1 MPTPVGY
8 VTIRC
13 QDLASTLLVRLSDDR
28 PTVSAGYGGW
38 EEVAR
43 PRRVGVVTWSGSP
56 VRRLSIGVLFDNF
69 DKGEVY
75 GGGMAVENMID
86 RLSAMARP
94 RIGGTPPSVTIEA
107 PGGHVPYQDVRWVID
122 GIDWG
127 DALMNSY
134 GNRVRQA
141 AVLSLVELVSDE
153 LVDETTP
160 ANKRKAKSAHKTG
173 KNRKRSAKAKRHPAK
188 RKSSSKARTR
198 SVEAVPFE
206 GEDLLSVAARELGD
220 SRRWREIADLNGI
233 RDPRAVHVGQVL
245 RLP

>member
-8 VTIRC
+8 ITIRC
-13 QDLASTLLVRLSDDR
+13 QDLATTLLVRLSEER

-56 VRRLSIGVLFDNF
+56 VRRMSIGVLFDNF
-69 DKGEVY
+69 DEGSGVP
-75 GGGMAVENMID
+75 VEAMIG

-94 RIGGTPPSVTIEA
+94 RVGGTPPSVTIEA

-127 DALMNSY
+127 DAIMNSS

-141 AVLSLVELVSDE
+141 ATLTLIEYVSDE
-153 LVDETTP
+153 LIDENSP
-160 ANKRKAKSAHKTG
+160 ANRRKAKASHKSG
-173 KNRKRSAKAKRHPAK
+173 KNRKRGARQKRHAAK
-188 RKSSSKARTR
+188 RKSPSKASHRAAA
-198 SVEAVPFE
+198 SVAFE
-206 GEDLLSVAARELGD
+206 GEDLLSIAARELGD
-220 SRRWREIADLNGI
+220 SRRWRELADLNGI
-233 RDPRAVHVGQVL
+233 RDPRAIRVGQVL